1 MIFIIKGILFLLLFT
16 TIFLFINYVKENYTN
31 NDIYELVERKYLK
44 RKSEKEQIRIEMG
57 NVKEKTFLGKMDLLI
72 ERSGIRKKIH
82 FFNTESYMI
91 INIVLIFASMIFGI
105 IKYKFWIIGI
115 VFSVIAVL
123 ILYLILT
130 IMANVNYER
139 IDKEVMTF
147 INILE
152 NYSGTNDDITL
163 IMEKT
168 YPFIKEPLSSYIHE
182 FCNDVYTRGDLQEA
196 FRRFEARIENERI
209 KDIIRNLEICSRHE
223 ANYKEIIKD
232 SRETLK
238 DYLAAKEE
246 RKSIIKNKRIEITM
260 CIVVSGVILSICKSF
275 VPNIWQ
281 LLKTTFIGNVILLY
295 CITVITICI
304 SNIIGF
310 DKRG

>member
-1 MIFIIKGILFLLLFT
+1 MIFIIKGILFLLIFV
-16 TIFLFINYVKENYTN
+16 TIFLFINYVKEYYTN

-91 INIVLIFASMIFGI
+91 INIILIFASMIFGI
-105 IKYKFWIIGI
+105 IKYKFWIVGI

-168 YPFIKEPLSSYIHE
+168 YPFIKEPLSSYIQE

-209 KDIIRNLEICSRHE
+209 KDILRNLEICSRHE

-238 DYLAAKEE
+238 DYLTAKEE

-260 CIVVSGVILSICKSF
+260 CIVVSGVILYICKSF

-281 LLKTTFIGNVILLY
+281 LLKTTFTGNVILLY